1 MRRRGVWRRE
11 KREGPRV
18 KAARRG
24 HEHGNR
30 GEARTPR
37 RRYLH
42 EEGAVIARLKAEEN
56 SPTEKTSGAGGR
68 LPEGRRRGLVC
79 ELR

>member
-18 KAARRG
+18 KAEWRG

-42 EEGAVIARLKAEEN
+42 EGAVIARLKAEEN
-56 SPTEKTSGAGGR
+56 SPTEKTSGARGR